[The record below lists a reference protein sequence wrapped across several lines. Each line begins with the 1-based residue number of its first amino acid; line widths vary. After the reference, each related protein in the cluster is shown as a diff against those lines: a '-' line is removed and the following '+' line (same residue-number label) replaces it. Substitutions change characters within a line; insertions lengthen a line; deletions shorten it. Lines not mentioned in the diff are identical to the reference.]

1 MRPTLAH
8 FGRFALLRD
17 VAKSYKRQKG
27 KKLSFWVQVDN
38 RLKDIRAEVKAKYA
52 QILWDQKISDKIAE
66 ILARDMEEFPV
77 ESGEHTKTAYTED
90 QLNSVQ
96 RAAIAQVKKFK
107 TNDKIIVQEPP
118 PNDGAHIPEEAAAA
132 AATGTMALDMI
143 TGIQSA

>member
-1 MRPTLAH
+1 MSLTVNDIPSTLMK
-8 FGRFALLRD
+8 RD

-38 RLKDIRAEVKAKYA
+38 RLKDIHAEVKAKYA
-52 QILWDQKISDKIAE
+52 QILWDQKISE
-66 ILARDMEEFPV
+66 YILARDMEEFPI
-77 ESGEHTKTAYTED
+77 ESGEHTKMAYTED

-107 TNDKIIVQEPP
+107 TNNKIIVQEPP

-132 AATGTMALDMI
+132 TGTMALDMI
-143 TGIQSA
+143 TGIQSAE